1 MFHVTSCKNPHCLHC
16 FHKSKPNGELLV
28 CYWWR
33 LPVSLKLQ
41 NKLSPCTQPMLNFC
55 AIVENKK
62 IYAAKLPLCQQNIEC
77 LTSFFQLPQRGGS
90 NCSLGNVQLFKYAWR
105 HASHCCIASEQSNV
119 KFKPTCYFHSTLL
132 DFNFFLPVWKSQQE
146 QNAVTFPWVFKC
158 FWLKS
163 FAD

>member
-1 MFHVTSCKNPHCLHC
+1 MFNVLQKSHYLHW
-16 FHKSKPNGELLV
+16 FHKSKPNGELRF

-41 NKLSPCTQPMLNFC
+41 NKLSPCNNAQLFHDRWKQ
-55 AIVENKK
+55 KK
-62 IYAAKLPLCQQNIEC
+62 NYAEKLPLCQQNIEC
-77 LTSFFQLPQRGGS
+77 LTSFFQLPRRGGS

-146 QNAVTFPWVFKC
+146 QNVVTFPWVFKC
-158 FWLKS
+158 FWFKS
-163 FAD
+163 FAG